1 MSTLQSKT
9 VNSRLSPPRQV
20 FFAGDVTLE
29 SGRTLKGVEVAYDT
43 WGRLNDA
50 ADNAIV
56 VCHSLTGDSHVPTW
70 WPGLIGSGAPI
81 DTDRY
86 FVVCA
91 NMLGSCYGTTGP
103 SSTNPETGRPYRA
116 DFPVP
121 TIRDGVRLHRRLMD
135 RLGVRRVHAAI
146 GGSLGGMQV
155 LEWGFERVGAK
166 ERPELGELEQSEPE
180 GDHRAPEGKQD
191 DSFKSEPFV
200 QHLIP
205 VATSGRHS
213 AWCIAWSESQRQA
226 IYADPAWNGGNYSA
240 AHEPRQGLGAA
251 RMMAMLSYRTQASFE
266 RRFGT
271 NTATV
276 QSYLHHQGKKLVD
289 RFDANSYVR
298 LSHSANTHDVGR
310 GRGNYNAVL
319 ARLTQPTLVIGVDSD
334 VLFPLREQ
342 EELARIMPNA
352 ELAIIKSEHGHDGFL
367 LETPQLGA
375 LLRDWLRSFEQKIEE
390 TSCILT

>member
-1 MSTLQSKT
+1 MGAL
-9 VNSRLSPPRQV
+9 RQV
-20 FFAGDVTLE
+20 YFAGDVTLE
-29 SGRTLKGVEVAYDT
+29 SGRTLKGVEVAYET

-50 ADNAIV
+50 RDNVIV

-121 TIRDGVRLHRRLMD
+121 TIRDGVRLHRRLLD
-135 RLGVRRVHAAI
+135 GLGIRRVHAAI

-155 LEWGFERVGAK
+155 LEWGFERIGQAQT
-166 ERPELGELEQSEPE
+166 ELEEVN
-180 GDHRAPEGKQD
+180 A
-191 DSFKSEPFV
+191 EPFV
-200 QHLIP
+200 KHLIP

-240 AHEPRQGLGAA
+240 AHPPRQGLAAA

-266 RRFGT
+266 TRFGT
-271 NTATV
+271 DTATV
-276 QSYLHHQGKKLVD
+276 QSYLQHQGKKLVD

-298 LSHSANTHDVGR
+298 LSESANTHDVAR
-310 GRGNYNAVL
+310 GRGDYDAVL
-319 ARLTQPTLVIGVDSD
+319 ASLTQPTLVVGVDTD

-342 EELARIMPNA
+342 EELARLMPHA
-352 ELAIIKSEHGHDGFL
+352 ELAVIESEHGHDGFL

-375 LLRDWLRSFEQKIEE
+375 LLREWLRTFEQKIEE
-390 TSCILT
+390 ASCILT

>member
-1 MSTLQSKT
+1 MGKF
-9 VNSRLSPPRQV
+9 RHV
-20 FFAGDVTLE
+20 FFAGDFALE
-29 SGRTLKGVEVAYDT
+29 SGRTLKGVEVAYET

-50 ADNAIV
+50 RDNAIV

-121 TIRDGVRLHRRLMD
+121 TIRDGVRLHRRLLD
-135 RLGVRRVHAAI
+135 WLGIRRVHAAI

-155 LEWGFERVGAK
+155 LEWGFERVETAQA
-166 ERPELGELEQSEPE
+166 EHEEVRT
-180 GDHRAPEGKQD
+180 
-191 DSFKSEPFV
+191 EPFV
-200 QHLIP
+200 KHLIP

-240 AHEPRQGLGAA
+240 AHPPRQGLAAA

-266 RRFGT
+266 TRFGT
-271 NTATV
+271 DTATV
-276 QSYLHHQGKKLVD
+276 QSYLRHQGKKLVD

-298 LSHSANTHDVGR
+298 LSESANTHDVARDR
-310 GRGNYNAVL
+310 GAYPDVL
-319 ARLTQPTLVIGVDSD
+319 ARLTQPTLVVGVDSD

-352 ELAIIKSEHGHDGFL
+352 ELATIESEHGHDGFL

-375 LLRDWLRSFEQKIEE
+375 LLRDWLHKIEHE
-390 TSCILT
+390 SCVLT